1 LESSFEEL
9 KSKTAGEKAEM
20 EGTIS
25 SLQESN
31 TDLSALLETK
41 STQLIQLTEK
51 SSAFE
56 ESVAD
61 LTERLA
67 STNFQLTKTGD
78 KLTESEAR
86 YTKETKNMRETISD
100 LESAKGILLNGKIQL
115 SNQLEEQ
122 QRSASKVVEQ
132 LEEAKS
138 VASSMK
144 VELEADIKRVRSEA
158 AASEDRLRSEIG
170 TLQSRTSE
178 LLDQVKTA
186 EGEMEELRQADLR
199 SQEQL
204 ALVNSQME
212 TVLSEKLELEA
223 KVGSSADEIRSLLE
237 RCLAAESELDRSR
250 SSVVE
255 LRRKLDDSQAALHEL
270 GRENQSI
277 QVELAKQTGRKW
289 ADDAEVNECAACKCG
304 FSLTNRKHHCRNC
317 GQIFCNDCSARQTM
331 MANFK
336 KAQRVCEPCYTEL
349 QTNGN

>member
-1 LESSFEEL
+1 
-9 KSKTAGEKAEM
+9 
-20 EGTIS
+20 
-25 SLQESN
+25 
-31 TDLSALLETK
+31 
-41 STQLIQLTEK
+41 
-51 SSAFE
+51 
-56 ESVAD
+56 
-61 LTERLA
+61 
-67 STNFQLTKTGD
+67 
-78 KLTESEAR
+78 
-86 YTKETKNMRETISD
+86 
-100 LESAKGILLNGKIQL
+100 
-115 SNQLEEQ
+115 
-122 QRSASKVVEQ
+122 
-132 LEEAKS
+132 
-138 VASSMK
+138 MK

-289 ADDAEVNECAACKCG
+289 ADDAEVNECLSCRNT

-317 GQIFCNDCSARQTM
+317 GQIFCSDCSSKRATM
-331 MANFK
+331 SNFRNP
-336 KAQRVCEPCYTEL
+336 QRVCDGCYAE
-349 QTNGN
+349 